1 MWPFFKVINLL
12 YVLISSY
19 AWFGSLLPFNLIPV
33 GFSLLMII
41 CFALGKFNLKI
52 TSRVYLAFIILV
64 LFTLYTLLNNSLIT
78 ALLAFINY
86 APAILVF
93 MLDKKHS
100 VDILKF
106 VSKWISILLG
116 ISLGWYMLS
125 MVVPLPHTTFIQPN
139 NDWYHPFDNY
149 FFFLKST
156 MYENDVTNVTRFGAF
171 FLEPGHM
178 SMVCSLLLFANK
190 YQMRKYPFLWMPLLC
205 ILVSFSLTGY
215 IIILVSLALLKMK
228 NLIYMIATVIL
239 LSGAMIFV
247 TDIWNGGDNPVNI
260 LIVQRLEFDKEKGIK
275 GNNRTV
281 KTTDYFFRQSVKD
294 GTIWTG
300 IQDDKRAQQKVIG
313 AGYKIYFL
321 RYGIISA
328 LFVIALYLIFIKPK
342 ANKRYAYSFLTL
354 IALLFIQRAYP
365 MWYSWLF
372 FYIVGIGSMVGESFF
387 SHAVMEKIRRKK
399 ERKKHFRSLRS

>member
-171 FLEPGHM
+171 FL
-178 SMVCSLLLFANK
+178 
-190 YQMRKYPFLWMPLLC
+190 
-205 ILVSFSLTGY
+205 
-215 IIILVSLALLKMK
+215 
-228 NLIYMIATVIL
+228 
-239 LSGAMIFV
+239 
-247 TDIWNGGDNPVNI
+247 
-260 LIVQRLEFDKEKGIK
+260 
-275 GNNRTV
+275 
-281 KTTDYFFRQSVKD
+281 
-294 GTIWTG
+294 
-300 IQDDKRAQQKVIG
+300 
-313 AGYKIYFL
+313 
-321 RYGIISA
+321 
-328 LFVIALYLIFIKPK
+328 
-342 ANKRYAYSFLTL
+342 
-354 IALLFIQRAYP
+354 
-365 MWYSWLF
+365 
-372 FYIVGIGSMVGESFF
+372 
-387 SHAVMEKIRRKK
+387 
-399 ERKKHFRSLRS
+399 